1 MKLGGLFLLA
11 SLLTLN
17 TRLQAMGV
25 CEEQCREDPD
35 CAAGEKCVSD
45 GCGRVC
51 SPAPQASICVN
62 ECREDRDCGIEKECL
77 QVGCQRVCL
86 PLATAASGP
95 KKAGRS
101 VPTPVRTGS
110 RNTSLTWS

>member
-86 PLATAASGP
+86 PLATADVISTTMPPA
-95 KKAGRS
+95 
-101 VPTPVRTGS
+101 VQVRNSPHHLG
-110 RNTSLTWS
+110 WQIHF